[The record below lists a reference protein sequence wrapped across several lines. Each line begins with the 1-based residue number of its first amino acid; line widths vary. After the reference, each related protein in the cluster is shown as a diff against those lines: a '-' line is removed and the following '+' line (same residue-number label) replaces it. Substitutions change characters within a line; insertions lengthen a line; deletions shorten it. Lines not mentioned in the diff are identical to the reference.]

1 MHRNNS
7 LEVVEL
13 VERSVQRYSHSAEIR
28 QARLGIGMTGLQRNV
43 LQKNLIVRLFDSLS
57 TSLGLL

>member
-28 QARLGIGMTGLQRNV
+28 QARLGIVMTCLQRNV
-43 LQKNLIVRLFDSLS
+43 LQKI
-57 TSLGLL
+57 